1 MLQLNKLKKGRVMN
15 IQESAEMYLETILI
29 LSKKSEFIR
38 SIDIVNYTGYTKPSI
53 SRAVNLLRKNGYLNI
68 DEKGHISLTTSG
80 ATIAKNIYE
89 RHCVLTDL
97 LINIGVDEETS
108 KQDACKIEHVISKK
122 TFKKIKEHLA
132 LIKNMEGK

>member
-1 MLQLNKLKKGRVMN
+1 MLQLNKSKKGRVMN

-29 LSKKSEFIR
+29 LSKKSDFIR

-53 SRAVNLLRKNGYLNI
+53 SRAVNLLKKNGYLNI
-68 DEKGHISLTTSG
+68 DEKGHITLTTSG

-122 TFKKIKEHLA
+122 TFKKIKEHLTV
-132 LIKNMEGK
+132 LKNMEDK

>member
-1 MLQLNKLKKGRVMN
+1 MLQLNKSKKGSVMN

-29 LSKKSEFIR
+29 LSKKSDFIR

-53 SRAVNLLRKNGYLNI
+53 SRAVNLLKKNGYLNI
-68 DEKGHISLTTSG
+68 DEKGHIVLTTSG
-80 ATIAKNIYE
+80 ATIAKSIYE

-122 TFKKIKEHLA
+122 TFKKIKEHLTV
-132 LIKNMEGK
+132 LKNMEDK

>member
-1 MLQLNKLKKGRVMN
+1 MLQLNKSKKGRVMN

-29 LSKKSEFIR
+29 LSKKSDFIR

-53 SRAVNLLRKNGYLNI
+53 SRAVNLLKKNGYLNI
-68 DEKGHISLTTSG
+68 DEKGHITLTTSG

-122 TFKKIKEHLA
+122 TFKKIKEHLTV
-132 LIKNMEGK
+132 IKNMEDK